1 MINFLRL
8 FPEIRIELISLI
20 KIKRLCVELPT
31 QPLLQ
36 LAATR
41 VTRPASLGPLEIS
54 ITPYLDVD
62 RDVLEQYAELGVQR
76 LILRPP
82 GADGDAIVAFIER
95 MARLLG

>member
-1 MINFLRL
+1 
-8 FPEIRIELISLI
+8 
-20 KIKRLCVELPT
+20 
-31 QPLLQ
+31 
-36 LAATR
+36 
-41 VTRPASLGPLEIS
+41 
-54 ITPYLDVD
+54 VD